1 MTAIS
6 FALFLLIGLPIA
18 FVLIGSA
25 FIFMAAEGNWR
36 LLNALPQVLFSS
48 LEIFDLLAIP
58 LFILLG
64 EVMNEG
70 GLTQRLISAAR
81 TSLRRLPNSLA
92 YVSLIANL
100 MLASIM
106 GSATA
111 QIAVMSRVMVP
122 AMEDDGYKRGFA
134 AALTASAGLIAPLI
148 PPSMIFIIYGVVA
161 QVSVADMFMAG
172 ILPGLLMFFLLCLW
186 ISIRVPRRDDRRPAA
201 PGSAAGEPATR
212 EPAGEPARPRVVL
225 DLLVTLS
232 IPGIIV
238 GGIAFGVFTPTESAA
253 IAVVF
258 TLLLG
263 SLYFRKLTFASLQQA
278 LVRTARNT
286 AMVLF
291 LIAAAKI
298 FGWVL
303 TFNMVPQTIALLLQ
317 RITSDP
323 ITFLLLTFLF
333 LTIIG
338 LFLDGVAALIVLV
351 PILLP
356 ISVTVYGIDPIQFG
370 VMVCLTLSIGLLT
383 PPVGVGL
390 FIASAAAN
398 VKLGALVRE
407 ILPFLGIAL
416 VVTLCTILVPV
427 LTSAFR

>member
-186 ISIRVPRRDDRRPAA
+186 ISIRVPRRDGGSPARPDT
-201 PGSAAGEPATR
+201 ATGNQ
-212 EPAGEPARPRVVL
+212 AGEPARGRVVL

-258 TLLLG
+258 TLLVAR
-263 SLYFRKLTFASLQQA
+263 STFAS
-278 LVRTARNT
+278 
-286 AMVLF
+286 
-291 LIAAAKI
+291 
-298 FGWVL
+298 
-303 TFNMVPQTIALLLQ
+303 
-317 RITSDP
+317 
-323 ITFLLLTFLF
+323 
-333 LTIIG
+333 
-338 LFLDGVAALIVLV
+338 
-351 PILLP
+351 
-356 ISVTVYGIDPIQFG
+356 
-370 VMVCLTLSIGLLT
+370 
-383 PPVGVGL
+383 
-390 FIASAAAN
+390 
-398 VKLGALVRE
+398 
-407 ILPFLGIAL
+407 
-416 VVTLCTILVPV
+416 
-427 LTSAFR
+427 

>member
-186 ISIRVPRRDDRRPAA
+186 ISIRVPRRDGGSPARPDTAI
-201 PGSAAGEPATR
+201 GNQ
-212 EPAGEPARPRVVL
+212 AGEPARGRVVL

-258 TLLLG
+258 TLLVG
-263 SLYFRKLTFASLQQA
+263 SLYFRKLTFASLRQA
-278 LVRTARNT
+278 LVRTAGNT

-291 LIAAAKI
+291 LIAAAKV

-317 RITSDP
+317 GITSDP
-323 ITFLLLTFLF
+323 IAFLLLTFLF

-338 LFLDGVAALIVLV
+338 FFLDGVAALIVLV

-356 ISVTVYGIDPIQFG
+356 IAVTVYGIDPIQFG

-383 PPVGVGL
+383 PPVGAGL

-407 ILPFLGIAL
+407 ILPFLGIAFF
-416 VVTLCTILVPV
+416 VTLCTILAPV